1 MRTTLSRERLA
12 ARVLSQN
19 MGKLGRNKAV
29 VLDRR
34 RNGGS
39 PEIVR
44 CIGCGEQLADVLAR
58 LGSLHCHDCR
68 ESGAFHPFGRGSFG
82 R

>member
-1 MRTTLSRERLA
+1 
-12 ARVLSQN
+12 VLLRD
-19 MGKLGRNKAV
+19 MGKPGKDKAV
-29 VLDRR
+29 VPDRK
-34 RNGGS
+34 RNGRS
-39 PEIVR
+39 PESLR

-68 ESGAFHPFGRGSFG
+68 EARAFHPFGRDSFG